1 MALRTSVPFTLI
13 SINLRWSARRSRL
26 CVFSHHITHTHPPLL
41 PIEPN
46 TDPYSLPARVSNPL
60 LINASPSCSVRV
72 NFHWRPEGKLFTG
85 SLRPR
90 DRCLCGHKAQRRRT
104 ANKTKHS
111 IMSSGKNA
119 PGTEKW
125 VSFCY
130 FKTKETHPQCCAFQV
145 STKLNWKRWCF
156 VVPEVTKWLNQYVCV

>member
-13 SINLRWSARRSRL
+13 SCHLTCGELRGGVDSREL
-26 CVFSHHITHTHPPLL
+26 CVFSHHITHTHTPTTSANRAEYWS
-41 PIEPN
+41 IF
-46 TDPYSLPARVSNPL
+46 PL
-60 LINASPSCSVRV
+60 LINASPSSSVRV

-90 DRCLCGHKAQRRRT
+90 YRCLCGHKAQRRT

-125 VSFCY
+125 VCY
-130 FKTKETHPQCCAFQV
+130 FKTKETHHQCCTCQV
-145 STKLNWKRWCF
+145 STKLNLKRYCF
-156 VVPEVTKWLNQYVCV
+156 VVPEVTKWLIQYVCV